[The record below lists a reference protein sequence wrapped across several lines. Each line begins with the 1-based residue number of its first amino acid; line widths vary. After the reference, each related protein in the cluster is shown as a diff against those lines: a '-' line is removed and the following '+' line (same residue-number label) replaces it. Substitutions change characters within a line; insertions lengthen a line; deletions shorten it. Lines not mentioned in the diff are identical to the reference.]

1 MFSYRQSGA
10 FRLAAQR
17 ACAVD
22 FGVALRFVFL
32 CLHGSCGYTF
42 RKAFIGLGNSR

>member
-1 MFSYRQSGA
+1 MLSCVQSGA

-22 FGVALRFVFL
+22 FGVALRFVFFMSARFL
-32 CLHGSCGYTF
+32 WLYFQESVYW
-42 RKAFIGLGNSR
+42 LGK